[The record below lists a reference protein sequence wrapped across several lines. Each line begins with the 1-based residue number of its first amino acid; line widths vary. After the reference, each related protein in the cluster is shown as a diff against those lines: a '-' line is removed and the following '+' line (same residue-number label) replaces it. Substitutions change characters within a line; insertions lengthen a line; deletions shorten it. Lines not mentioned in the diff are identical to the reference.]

1 MHHYFVENEDI
12 ASIDNDVFTIKFAD
26 ADKNHIKAQRLKVG
40 EHITVVD
47 ASANY
52 FELEIVEVKDC
63 DLSATI
69 SLKKDYPASNFHIT
83 LYQGVSK
90 NTKLEDVLRA
100 TTEIGISQFSAVNME
115 RSVAV
120 IKKGAEAKKL
130 ERFNS
135 VARSAAMQS
144 GRRNI
149 PEVKILSNFDAL
161 LNDLKILDSLLVFW
175 EKAEAEDTIEKALNN
190 LANVR
195 KVGILIGPE
204 GGISEGEIQQLRE
217 IDNCR
222 ICTLGNTILRTETA
236 GIASTA
242 IVKHILDGA

>member
-52 FELEIVEVKDC
+52 FELEIVEVKDGKI
-63 DLSATI
+63 SVTI
-69 SLKKDYPASNFHIT
+69 SLRKDYPASNFHIT

-100 TTEIGISQFSAVNME
+100 TTELGISQFSAVNME

-175 EKAEAEDTIEKALNN
+175 EAKDTTEKALNN

-195 KVGILIGPE
+195 EVGILIGPE
-204 GGISEGEIQQLRE
+204 GGISDGEIQQLRE